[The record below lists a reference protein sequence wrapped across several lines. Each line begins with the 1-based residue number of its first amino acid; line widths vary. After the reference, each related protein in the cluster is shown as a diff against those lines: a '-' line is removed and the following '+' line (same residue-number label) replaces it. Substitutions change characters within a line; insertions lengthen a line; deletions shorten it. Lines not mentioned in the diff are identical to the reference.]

1 MIRVVHR
8 DANLL
13 AADRVYLDAAPS
25 RRTPSGRE
33 PRRSSPVVDI
43 SAVGAEQRKGRP
55 GPDALLSRGLFSL
68 RREAVPLLVS
78 NAVFEYGVFVV
89 EQSAIAAWRRS
100 HCERTARRPSTRSN
114 HLDRKL
120 LAGGGRENN
129 IASTRTGSGKEL
141 KDCLPCENPEK
152 SSPDTVCSVKIR
164 KRKSKVENPE
174 KELSRLFAQ

>member
-1 MIRVVHR
+1 MAGENKATTGSAAQGHVPARAVPMRVMIRMIRVVHR

-55 GPDALLSRGLFSL
+55 GSDALLSRGGLFSL

-129 IASTRTGSGKEL
+129 IASTRT
-141 KDCLPCENPEK
+141 
-152 SSPDTVCSVKIR
+152 IR
-164 KRKSKVENPE
+164 DPWCT
-174 KELSRLFAQ
+174 